1 MFKLIIG
8 CPILLTKVF
17 PVSEFILISTFP
29 VVHNREQHYCKT
41 SYTFSNT
48 CWIKS
53 DNIFIVIIYL

>member
-17 PVSEFILISTFP
+17 PGSEFIPISTFP
-29 VVHNREQHYCKT
+29 VVHNREQHYFKT

-48 CWIKS
+48 C
-53 DNIFIVIIYL
+53 